1 LLSILSATELCGT
14 QDARCYDTYMSA
26 LVTINGEAPNLFSAL
41 LPYRPREGRQ
51 SRENFLTELF
61 AYVMANDEPMAT
73 EILETFVGRRF
84 KVKRLKAI
92 QTQVLLSAE
101 DGSKCLPDMLFEI
114 DCSGDKPAEI
124 WIENKW
130 HALADAKQLKNYLK
144 AIHDWSSTA
153 EKHLVLLTPRSG
165 DAAVAKVS
173 KLIATEVELT
183 HMSWSAIHDVV
194 TRHSGSGA
202 KQLTREFEQFLM
214 AQRLAMAPI
223 TLAEAQSHWELVNK
237 LGENR
242 EPPELRAKL
251 FEMMQRVLY
260 MLPPS
265 KILGGVE
272 HIDKDRWGRVG
283 IFCPKGKVTV
293 GVMHNPTDHRSAFCD
308 DSRPLD
314 VIVRIEA
321 NCNSATVKPW
331 REKLVAVTKRLECA
345 GVACDQGRWRSA
357 PHTLLLG
364 HHRAGFPFDLPADA
378 QVKQLSDLFASML
391 AIIESSTE
399 AMKVIERA
407 PSY

>member
-1 LLSILSATELCGT
+1 
-14 QDARCYDTYMSA
+14 MSA
-26 LVTINGEAPNLFSAL
+26 LVTINGKAPNLFSAL
-41 LPYRPREGRQ
+41 LSYRPREGRQ
-51 SRENFLTELF
+51 SLENFLTELF
-61 AYVMANDEPMAT
+61 AYVMANDAQMAT
-73 EILETFVGRRF
+73 EILEAFVGRRF

-92 QTQVLLSAE
+92 HTQVWLRAD
-101 DGSKCLPDMLFEI
+101 DGSNSLPDMLFEI
-114 DCSGDKPAEI
+114 DCTGDKPAEI

-130 HALADAKQLKNYLK
+130 HALADAEQLRRYLK
-144 AIHDWSSTA
+144 VIHARASTA

-183 HMSWSAIHDVV
+183 HMSWSAIHEAV

-202 KQLTREFEQFLM
+202 QQLTREFEQFLM

-223 TLAEAQSHWELVNK
+223 TLAEAQSHWELIK
-237 LGENR
+237 SRENR
-242 EPPELRAKL
+242 EPSALRPKL
-251 FEMMQRVLY
+251 FEMMQRVLH

-272 HIDKDRWGRVG
+272 QIDADRWGRVG
-283 IFCPKGKVTV
+283 IFCPRSKVTV
-293 GVMHNPTDHRSAFCD
+293 GVMYNPKDHASAFCV

-321 NCNSATVKPW
+321 NCNAATVKPW
-331 REKLVAVTKRLECA
+331 RKKLVAVTKRLERA
-345 GVACDQGRWRSA
+345 DVACDQGRWRSA

-378 QVKQLSDLFASML
+378 QVKRLAELFASML
-391 AIIESSTE
+391 AIIEGSTV
-399 AMKVIERA
+399 AMQVIERA
-407 PSY
+407 PGYD